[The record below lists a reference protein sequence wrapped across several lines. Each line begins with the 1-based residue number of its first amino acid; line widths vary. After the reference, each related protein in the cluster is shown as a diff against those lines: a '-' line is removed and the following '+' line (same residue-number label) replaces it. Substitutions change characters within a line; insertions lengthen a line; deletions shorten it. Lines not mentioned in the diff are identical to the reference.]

1 MLSNLVRNWW
11 LFALRGVVA
20 IVFGIVAFVWPE
32 ATRLALVLWFGA
44 YLVLDAILALVIG
57 IGPLRGTRWW
67 PMIVTGLLGIVAG
80 ALILIWP
87 DTAALVVLYFVAI
100 WAITKGVFDIAAAI
114 TFRNEITDEVAVG
127 LTGLASI
134 ALGVLLVAFP
144 QAGLVSLTWAIG
156 AYSLFVGGAQIVLA
170 YHLHSLQ
177 SQTEKLLGTH
187 A

>member
-11 LFALRGVVA
+11 LFALRGVFA
-20 IVFGIVAFVWPE
+20 IVFGVVAFVWPE
-32 ATRLALVLWFGA
+32 VTRLALVLWFGA

-67 PMIVTGLLGIVAG
+67 PMIVTGLVGIVAG

-87 DTAALVVLYFVAI
+87 DTAARVVLYFTAA
-100 WAITKGVFDIAAAI
+100 WAIGKGVFDIAAAI
-114 TFRNEITDEVAVG
+114 TFRREITNEWA
-127 LTGLASI
+127 LALSGAAAI

-144 QAGLVSLTWAIG
+144 EAGLVSLTWAIG

-170 YHLHSLQ
+170 YHLRSLHNQ
-177 SQTEKLLGTH
+177 AEALLGTH